1 MKRNIIIKS
10 SATSHKTHTTNSSM
24 PQSLAARCAHHHH
37 CSNTVRP
44 AHSIVPAGCRTHA
57 SPKSSCNLRRNY
69 PGWARVNLQI
79 IIGDVAPRRVP
90 NVPSLV
96 SIACL
101 FRFISLYEVAP
112 QGRTSCWHACLG
124 VPRISCISL
133 VQVVERRT
141 QLIVRPPICVRQEKW
156 SRDVFRLLTRF
167 NCSGAHFPVALPLP
181 HSTR

>member
-10 SATSHKTHTTNSSM
+10 SATSHKNTHHEFFN
-24 PQSLAARCAHHHH
+24 PQSLAARCAHHIIAQTPCVLPTPLFRHA
-37 CSNTVRP
+37 VE
-44 AHSIVPAGCRTHA
+44 RTHHQ
-57 SPKSSCNLRRNY
+57 KSSCNLRRNY

-101 FRFISLYEVAP
+101 FRFISLYEVVP

-133 VQVVERRT
+133 VQVVQRRT